1 MRMIG
6 KFLKIG
12 LLVWMALVII
22 GAFLW
27 APPAVG
33 FRVPELARLLFFH
46 VPNAM
51 AATCASIAS
60 AWYALRYLMTHD
72 LKVDIKSH
80 AASGLALLFWLLT
93 TITGA
98 VFAKVQWGAY
108 WNWDPKQSAIF
119 VLLLIYMAYFAL
131 RTAVADPRKAA
142 TVSAGYALFA
152 AATVPFLTYV
162 LPNAPGVQSLHPQGV
177 VFSEDGM
184 DSRYKLIF
192 WSATAG
198 FLGLTLWIFRLQVAI
213 EEMRLNLRARPTPPP
228 AVSTP
233 ALAGGPRA

>member
-1 MRMIG
+1 
-6 KFLKIG
+6 
-12 LLVWMALVII
+12 MALVII
-22 GAFLW
+22 GAFCY

-33 FRVPELARLLFFH
+33 FRVPALARLLFFH

-51 AATCASIAS
+51 AGTFASIAS
-60 AWYALRYLMTHD
+60 AWYALRYLLTHD
-72 LKVDIKSH
+72 LKDDIKSH
-80 AASGLALLFWLLT
+80 AASGLAMLFWLLVT
-93 TITGA
+93 VTGA

-131 RTAVADPRKAA
+131 RSAVADPRKAA
-142 TVSAGYALFA
+142 AVSAGYALFA

-177 VFSEDGM
+177 VFSDDGM

-198 FLGLTLWIFRLQVAI
+198 FLGLALWVFRLQVAI
-213 EEMRLNLRARPTPPP
+213 EEMRLAVRQRHTSP
-228 AVSTP
+228 AMAP
-233 ALAGGPRA
+233 ALAARGEAP

>member
-1 MRMIG
+1 MLG
-6 KFLKIG
+6 TLLKIG
-12 LLVWMALVII
+12 LLAGMALVIA
-22 GAFLW
+22 GAFLY
-27 APPAVG
+27 APPAAG

-51 AATCASIAS
+51 AASCASVAS
-60 AWYALRYLMTHD
+60 AWYAIRYLMTHD
-72 LKVDIKSH
+72 LKFDIKSH
-80 AASGLALLFWLLT
+80 AASGLAMLFWLLT

-131 RTAVADPRKAA
+131 RSAVHDPRKAA
-142 TVSAGYALFA
+142 AISAGYALFA
-152 AATVPFLTYV
+152 AVTVPFLTYV

-177 VFSEDGM
+177 VFSDDGM

-192 WSATAG
+192 WSATLC
-198 FLGLTLWIFRLQVAI
+198 FLGLTLWIFRLQVSI
-213 EEMRLNLRARPTPPP
+213 EEMRFNTRNRPHRPLA
-228 AVSTP
+228 AVAP
-233 ALAGGPRA
+233 ALAGGSSK